1 MLNSAV
7 GEVAARSRRT
17 RNSTGAQSWLH
28 LRHTHYSRKVF
39 DIWVSRSDRSED
51 YRLLGCDTLW
61 LGRNSSLLNENMLS
75 SSSVFLQNDAAGS
88 SENIVKVN
96 FYITMEN

>member
-1 MLNSAV
+1 
-7 GEVAARSRRT
+7 
-17 RNSTGAQSWLH
+17 
-28 LRHTHYSRKVF
+28 
-39 DIWVSRSDRSED
+39 
-51 YRLLGCDTLW
+51 LW
-61 LGRNSSLLNENMLS
+61 FGRNSSLLNENMLS